1 MITPNV
7 SPICALVRQNNEAP
21 LTESRYDFG
30 YMTLFIGSHVKVILP
45 RWDIIVKDFV
55 VRKIALAWLVTRFS
69 INEPIPHLRFQRRN
83 NNRQI

>member
-45 RWDIIVKDFV
+45 RWDIRAGHIANLDESSCKLAKILELLFVKD
-55 VRKIALAWLVTRFS
+55 
-69 INEPIPHLRFQRRN
+69 
-83 NNRQI
+83 